1 MQESITFV
9 SNFKSM
15 SIRVDQVT
23 KVYGEQKALNNV
35 SLEIGKGEIV
45 GLLGPNGAG
54 KSTLMKI
61 LTCYIPPTSGQAFV
75 NEMNCAD
82 ESLNVRRMIGYL
94 PENNPLYYDMYVREF
109 LTFIAGIHNL
119 KDKKQRVDEMIEITG
134 LKPEMHKR
142 IGALSKGYKQR
153 VGLAQALIH
162 NPEVL
167 IMDEPTSGLDPNQ
180 IVEIR
185 DLIRKLGSEK
195 TILLSTHIMQ
205 EVEAICNRVVI
216 IDKGK
221 IVADGKTGDLSSM
234 FAAAELFLVEFDRKV
249 TREAL
254 LGVKGVKNANTKGD
268 NMWAVEADQ
277 SIDVRK
283 EIFDFAVR
291 NQCKVLSLTK
301 EKHSIEELFQQL
313 TK

>member
-1 MQESITFV
+1 
-9 SNFKSM
+9 M
-15 SIRVDQVT
+15 SIQVKNVT
-23 KVYGEQKALNNV
+23 KLYGQQKALDNV
-35 SLEIGKGEIV
+35 SLTIEMGEIV

-61 LTCYIPPTSGQAFV
+61 ITCYLPPTQGEAFV
-75 NEMNCAD
+75 NDHNTATDSMA
-82 ESLNVRRMIGYL
+82 VRRVIGYL
-94 PENNPLYYDMYVREF
+94 PENNPLYFDMYVKEF
-109 LTFIAGIHNL
+109 LDFVAGIHHL
-119 KDKKQRVDEMIEITG
+119 KDKKSRIDEMIELTG

-162 NPEVL
+162 NPDVL

-185 DLIRKLGSEK
+185 ELIRKIGTEK
-195 TILLSTHIMQ
+195 TVLLSTHIMQ
-205 EVEAICNRVVI
+205 EVEALCSRVII

-221 IVADGKTGDLSSM
+221 IVADNKTENLRDLFFNS
-234 FAAAELFLVEFDRKV
+234 ETILVEFDQKV
-249 TREAL
+249 SKDAILT
-254 LGVKGVKNANTKGD
+254 VKGVKSATSKPGNN
-268 NMWAVEADQ
+268 WELEVDQ
-277 SIDVRK
+277 TTDARK
-283 EIFDFAVR
+283 ELFDFAVR
-291 NQCKVLSLTK
+291 NNYKVLSLAK

>member
-1 MQESITFV
+1 
-9 SNFKSM
+9 M
-15 SIRVDQVT
+15 SIRVNQVT
-23 KVYGEQKALNNV
+23 KVYGEQKALNGV
-35 SLEIGKGEIV
+35 SLEIEKGEIV

-75 NEMNCAD
+75 NDMNCAD
-82 ESLNVRRMIGYL
+82 ESLAVRSIIGYL

-119 KDKKQRVDEMIEITG
+119 KDKKSRVDEMIEITG

-185 DLIRKLGSEK
+185 ELIKKLGSEK

-221 IVADGKTGDLSSM
+221 IVADGKTADLASM
-234 FAAAELFLVEFDRKV
+234 FSAAEMLMVEFDRKV
-249 TREAL
+249 SREAIL
-254 LGVKGVKNANTKGD
+254 AVKGVKDATTKGNNVWEIETD
-268 NMWAVEADQ
+268 ND
-277 SIDVRK
+277 IDVRK

-291 NQCKVLSLTK
+291 NQYKVLSLNK

>member
-1 MQESITFV
+1 
-9 SNFKSM
+9 M
-15 SIRVDQVT
+15 SIQVDQIT
-23 KVYGEQKALNNV
+23 KVYGTQKALDNV
-35 SLEIGKGEIV
+35 SFSIGKGQIV

-61 LTCYIPPTSGQAFV
+61 LTCYIPPTSGNAFV
-75 NEMNCAD
+75 NEMNVLD
-82 ESLNVRRMIGYL
+82 KSLAVRKIIGYL
-94 PENNPLYYDMYVREF
+94 PENNPLYFDMYVKEF
-109 LTFIAGIHNL
+109 LDFIAGLHHIKN
-119 KDKKQRVDEMIEITG
+119 KRERIDEMIEMTG

-167 IMDEPTSGLDPNQ
+167 VMDEPTSGLDPNQ

-185 DLIRKLGSEK
+185 EMIKKLGSEK

-205 EVEAICNRVVI
+205 EVEAICNRVII

-221 IVADGKTGDLSSM
+221 IVADDKTTNLGNM
-234 FAAAELFLVEFDRKV
+234 FSGAEILLVEFDRKV
-249 TREAL
+249 SHDAI
-254 LGVKGVKNANTKGD
+254 GSIKGVRKVTSAGTNTWSLEVVTD
-268 NMWAVEADQ
+268 M
-277 SIDVRK
+277 DVRK
-283 EIFDFAVR
+283 EVFDFAVR
-291 NQCKVLSLTK
+291 NQYKVLSLTK

>member
-1 MQESITFV
+1 
-9 SNFKSM
+9 M
-15 SIRVDQVT
+15 SIQVKNVT
-23 KVYGEQKALNNV
+23 KLYRHQKALDNV
-35 SLEIGKGEIV
+35 SLTIEKGEIV

-61 LTCYIPPTSGQAFV
+61 ITCYLPPTEGEAFV
-75 NEMNCAD
+75 NEHNTATDSMA
-82 ESLNVRRMIGYL
+82 VRRVIGYL
-94 PENNPLYYDMYVREF
+94 PENNPLYYDMYVKEF
-109 LTFIAGIHNL
+109 LDFMAGLHHL
-119 KDKKQRVDEMIEITG
+119 KDKKTRIDEMIALTG

-162 NPEVL
+162 NPDVL

-185 DLIRKLGSEK
+185 ELIRKIGSEK
-195 TILLSTHIMQ
+195 TVLLSTHIMQ
-205 EVEAICNRVVI
+205 EVEALCSRVII

-221 IVADGKTGDLSSM
+221 IVADNKTENLRDLFFSS
-234 FAAAELFLVEFDRKV
+234 EIILVEFDQKV
-249 TREAL
+249 SKDAILT
-254 LGVKGVKNANTKGD
+254 VKGVKNAISKLGNNWELEVVQTTD
-268 NMWAVEADQ
+268 T
-277 SIDVRK
+277 RK
-283 EIFDFAVR
+283 ELFDFAVR
-291 NQCKVLSLTK
+291 NNYKVLSLAK